1 MHPVDNRTMTLQYN
15 VAKPELTCGLL
26 PRQARPDGIYSTSHI
41 KLRTLKTFGCCSEK
55 LADSHLM
62 DQCAAVPWLG
72 LLEPKQNSIWAK
84 WRQQKEKDKLL
95 SLIDTIS
102 TFDETVKNLSAEL
115 RTGAVDEVVLSVGE
129 DLDLYC
135 IRLPRLEFT
144 HQDSNHR
151 MDKYALQLLRS
162 ISSSSDFQQILSQ
175 DCPPLNTSIFVK
187 KNSANVGVD
196 WLSPYDGFPD
206 SWDPAN
212 KPSAFGKWAHK
223 PPSLKVLGNYDL
235 VVYNLSYALVGV
247 GVGIYRLSTISS
259 ELQPYE
265 SGVQRVH
272 RTRAQELK
280 LYNSVIEDVISGVRE
295 CFLDEGVDE
304 QVLQEL
310 KQIWETKLINSKAVE
325 ANPEPPEPQPPQKE
339 GRNNASNKTGGANTK
354 KASALAVAA
363 SEPAHMVNQSGGF
376 PLQQQQSQNQ
386 QQSQQPQAQQSQL
399 PLHHHHQQQHQQM
412 TASNQLPQQS
422 HQPTILAT
430 DPNKQVPI
438 QITLPAQAGSPDSQP
453 RVLTIQVPASALQ
466 GNTLHSVL
474 TGPVISATM
483 SLPPQVASSLLQQH
497 EPLNSGDDVSDD
509 DPTDLFDTDN
519 VVVCQYDK
527 ITRSR
532 NKWKFY
538 LKDGIMSLGGKDY
551 VFQKANGDA
560 EW

>member
-1 MHPVDNRTMTLQYN
+1 
-15 VAKPELTCGLL
+15 
-26 PRQARPDGIYSTSHI
+26 
-41 KLRTLKTFGCCSEK
+41 
-55 LADSHLM
+55 M

-72 LLEPKQNSIWAK
+72 LPDIVYRNVGVDKDKEGCDVELVRWWLEREPKQNSIWAK
-84 WRQQKEKDKLL
+84 WRQQKEREKLL

-129 DLDLYC
+129 DSDLYC

-162 ISSSSDFQQILSQ
+162 ISSSPDFQHILSQ
-175 DCPPLNTSIFVK
+175 DCPPLNTCIFVK
-187 KNSANVGVD
+187 KNSANFGVD

-206 SWDPAN
+206 TWDPAN
-212 KPSAFGKWAHK
+212 K
-223 PPSLKVLGNYDL
+223 
-235 VVYNLSYALVGV
+235 
-247 GVGIYRLSTISS
+247 
-259 ELQPYE
+259 
-265 SGVQRVH
+265 
-272 RTRAQELK
+272 LK

-354 KASALAVAA
+354 KASAVAVAA
-363 SEPAHMVNQSGGF
+363 SEP
-376 PLQQQQSQNQ
+376 
-386 QQSQQPQAQQSQL
+386 
-399 PLHHHHQQQHQQM
+399 
-412 TASNQLPQQS
+412 
-422 HQPTILAT
+422 
-430 DPNKQVPI
+430 
-438 QITLPAQAGSPDSQP
+438 
-453 RVLTIQVPASALQ
+453 

>member
-1 MHPVDNRTMTLQYN
+1 MLPFDDALEDSQRAKTHKTHYRTDTRFGSSAVRSWFSTQPETHLIGGNRRDT
-15 VAKPELTCGLL
+15 
-26 PRQARPDGIYSTSHI
+26 PRPIVPAILACSGNDPRATYTTRTSLILSAEVTDHFPF
-41 KLRTLKTFGCCSEK
+41 T
-55 LADSHLM
+55 
-62 DQCAAVPWLG
+62 V
-72 LLEPKQNSIWAK
+72 PKQNSIWAE
-84 WRQQKEKDKLL
+84 WRQQKERDKLL

-115 RTGAVDEVVLSVGE
+115 RTGVVDEVVLSVGE
-129 DLDLYC
+129 DSDLYC

-187 KNSANVGVD
+187 KNSANFGVD

-206 SWDPAN
+206 TWDPAN
-212 KPSAFGKWAHK
+212 K
-223 PPSLKVLGNYDL
+223 
-235 VVYNLSYALVGV
+235 
-247 GVGIYRLSTISS
+247 
-259 ELQPYE
+259 
-265 SGVQRVH
+265 
-272 RTRAQELK
+272 LK

-363 SEPAHMVNQSGGF
+363 SEP
-376 PLQQQQSQNQ
+376 
-386 QQSQQPQAQQSQL
+386 
-399 PLHHHHQQQHQQM
+399 
-412 TASNQLPQQS
+412 
-422 HQPTILAT
+422 
-430 DPNKQVPI
+430 
-438 QITLPAQAGSPDSQP
+438 
-453 RVLTIQVPASALQ
+453 

>member
-1 MHPVDNRTMTLQYN
+1 MPI
-15 VAKPELTCGLL
+15 GL
-26 PRQARPDGIYSTSHI
+26 
-41 KLRTLKTFGCCSEK
+41 
-55 LADSHLM
+55 
-62 DQCAAVPWLG
+62 
-72 LLEPKQNSIWAK
+72 
-84 WRQQKEKDKLL
+84 
-95 SLIDTIS
+95 
-102 TFDETVKNLSAEL
+102 
-115 RTGAVDEVVLSVGE
+115 
-129 DLDLYC
+129 
-135 IRLPRLEFT
+135 
-144 HQDSNHR
+144 
-151 MDKYALQLLRS
+151 
-162 ISSSSDFQQILSQ
+162 
-175 DCPPLNTSIFVK
+175 
-187 KNSANVGVD
+187 
-196 WLSPYDGFPD
+196 
-206 SWDPAN
+206 
-212 KPSAFGKWAHK
+212 
-223 PPSLKVLGNYDL
+223 
-235 VVYNLSYALVGV
+235 
-247 GVGIYRLSTISS
+247 
-259 ELQPYE
+259 
-265 SGVQRVH
+265 
-272 RTRAQELK
+272 LK

-354 KASALAVAA
+354 KASSVAVAA
-363 SEPAHMVNQSGGF
+363 SEP
-376 PLQQQQSQNQ
+376 
-386 QQSQQPQAQQSQL
+386 
-399 PLHHHHQQQHQQM
+399 
-412 TASNQLPQQS
+412 
-422 HQPTILAT
+422 
-430 DPNKQVPI
+430 
-438 QITLPAQAGSPDSQP
+438 
-453 RVLTIQVPASALQ
+453 